1 MNNIVKRYTKMISDA
16 EKGVRPLSEE
26 EKEKIEIDRL
36 IRHQQEQ
43 QYFEHFA
50 IQVEEQ
56 KK

>member
-1 MNNIVKRYTKMISDA
+1 MMNNIVKRYTKMISDA

-43 QYFEHFA
+43 
-50 IQVEEQ
+50 
-56 KK
+56 